1 MDIGIAIFATDT
13 TLQPVELG
21 RAVEDRGFESLFLP
35 EHSHIPTSLASNP
48 SLPEYYWHTHDAI
61 VALAAMAATTERIR
75 LGTGIT
81 LVAQHDPIWLAK
93 QIASLDVLSGGR
105 VEFGV
110 GFGWN
115 REEMGHHG
123 VDPRTRRQLVAEKVH
138 LMKALWTQDEASYDG
153 ELVQLAPS
161 WAWPKP
167 VQRPHPPV
175 VLGAAVGPKNFDAL
189 FDFADGWIPFG
200 RTFEQD
206 HDAFLAECARR
217 DEDPDRFAVSVWAPN
232 RDDETLEGLRRRGVR
247 RAVFTVP
254 AGAPDE
260 VIAELDRL
268 AAFVV

>member
-1 MDIGIAIFATDT
+1 
-13 TLQPVELG
+13 
-21 RAVEDRGFESLFLP
+21 
-35 EHSHIPTSLASNP
+35 
-48 SLPEYYWHTHDAI
+48 
-61 VALAAMAATTERIR
+61 
-75 LGTGIT
+75 
-81 LVAQHDPIWLAK
+81 
-93 QIASLDVLSGGR
+93 
-105 VEFGV
+105 
-110 GFGWN
+110 
-115 REEMGHHG
+115 
-123 VDPRTRRQLVAEKVH
+123 
-138 LMKALWTQDEASYDG
+138 
-153 ELVQLAPS
+153 
-161 WAWPKP
+161 
-167 VQRPHPPV
+167 V

-217 DEDPDRFAVSVWAPN
+217 GEDPDRFAVSVWAPN